1 MTNEPR
7 LTCIICEKSLE
18 PPPLNLLKRS
28 RRARSDRV
36 TCSARCR
43 KRRSR
48 RRATA
53 LALISQISSELQRG
67 KP

>member
-7 LTCIICEKSLE
+7 LTCLICGEKLE

-28 RRARSDRV
+28 RRARSDRM

-48 RRATA
+48 RRAAARA
-53 LALISQISSELQRG
+53 LKRDLPGQMLLDA
-67 KP
+67 